1 MGEISH
7 AKKTNDTKQYLLSA
21 RFGGPE
27 KATQEVTYEERA
39 QRIRTTY
46 YRWTEVRGNIP
57 GSVNKCK
64 ESQGL
69 Y

>member
-7 AKKTNDTKQYLLSA
+7 EKKTNDTKQYILTA
-21 RFGGPE
+21 QFGWPE

-46 YRWTEVRGNIP
+46 YRWAGVRGNIP

-64 ESQGL
+64 EN
-69 Y
+69 